1 MKVFPSSFEVNNL
14 KVGGKNP
21 CLIIAEAGVSHLGQ
35 VNKGF
40 DLVDMALNANVDVFK
55 MQHFKTEDFISDKKS
70 EWFKRM
76 KEKELSNDEVA
87 KIKDYCDQKNI
98 TFLCTA
104 HDKKSLDFLDKELDI
119 PAFKI
124 GSGEVQNWPFIADIA
139 SRGKPIIL
147 STGMYN
153 LNMIEQS
160 INIISSSK
168 CPALAILHCVTAYP
182 AKPSEINLKAME
194 VIRGF
199 FNGPVGYSDHTEGIA
214 IPLAS
219 VALGADIVEKHITID
234 RNIPNAQDW
243 KVACDPSNLNLFVSD
258 ARKVEKSLGRASIVV
273 NKSEEKSIEWA
284 RKSIFANKDIPKG
297 KIIMEDDLAL
307 KRPGDGMPGS
317 KINDIIGNRANHKI
331 IKGTKLSTSVFD

>member
-21 CLIIAEAGVSHLGQ
+21 CLIIAEAGVSHFGK
-35 VNKGF
+35 VNKGY
-40 DLVDMALNANVDVFK
+40 DLVDMALDANADIFK

-76 KEKELSNDEVA
+76 KEKELTNDEVA

-104 HDKKSLDFLDKELDI
+104 HDNMSLDFLDKELDI

-147 STGMYN
+147 STGMYK
-153 LNMIEQS
+153 LDMIEQV
-160 INIISSSK
+160 INIIHSSK

-194 VIRGF
+194 VIRGL
-199 FNGPVGYSDHTEGIA
+199 FNGPVGYSDHTEGSA

-243 KVACDPSNLNLFVSD
+243 KVACDPSNFISFVND
-258 ARKVEKSLGRASIVV
+258 IRRIEKSLGRASIIV

-284 RKSIFANKDIPKG
+284 RKSIFADNDISQGQVITK
-297 KIIMEDDLAL
+297 DDLTL
-307 KRPGDGMPGS
+307 KRPGDGIPGS
-317 KINDIIGNRANHKI
+317 KINDIIGKRANYQI
-331 IKGTKLSTSVFD
+331 LKGKKLSIDEYD